1 MLLRNA
7 YLYKDGSFSSSD
19 LFVINDKQWIAGK
32 NLSSVKTDAVIDLS
46 GKYIIPGLV
55 DVHVHL
61 REPGFE
67 YKETILSGTESGAA
81 GGFTSI
87 CAMPNVNPAPDKI
100 DNIRR
105 IQDIIDKDACINVY
119 QYGCITEGRLGQDLV
134 DTEKLKDYVIAFSD
148 DGNPVESDLVMKKM
162 IKQAS
167 LHDCIIAAHCE
178 DMSYKDPKMSEYM
191 HIKRDLDLL
200 KEMDISCRYH
210 ICHVSS
216 KKSIEL
222 IRKAKKEGIKVTCE
236 TAPHYLIFTKDDVL
250 SENYMMNP
258 PLGDEEDRKAL
269 IQAVCDGTID
279 IIATDHAP
287 HTNEDKKN
295 GAMGVIGMETAFS
308 SMYTHLVK
316 TGIIALEKLVE
327 LMSINPSKIF
337 RIPQYSDF
345 TVLDLDEEYTVKAD
359 NFLSMGRNTPFE
371 GMKMNSR
378 VIKTICKG
386 KIIWE
391 YIQ

>member
-7 YLYKDGSFSSSD
+7 NLYKDGSFSSSD

-222 IRKAKKEGIKVTCE
+222 IRRLKKRE
-236 TAPHYLIFTKDDVL
+236 
-250 SENYMMNP
+250 
-258 PLGDEEDRKAL
+258 
-269 IQAVCDGTID
+269 
-279 IIATDHAP
+279 
-287 HTNEDKKN
+287 
-295 GAMGVIGMETAFS
+295 
-308 SMYTHLVK
+308 
-316 TGIIALEKLVE
+316 
-327 LMSINPSKIF
+327 
-337 RIPQYSDF
+337 
-345 TVLDLDEEYTVKAD
+345 
-359 NFLSMGRNTPFE
+359 
-371 GMKMNSR
+371 
-378 VIKTICKG
+378 
-386 KIIWE
+386 
-391 YIQ
+391 